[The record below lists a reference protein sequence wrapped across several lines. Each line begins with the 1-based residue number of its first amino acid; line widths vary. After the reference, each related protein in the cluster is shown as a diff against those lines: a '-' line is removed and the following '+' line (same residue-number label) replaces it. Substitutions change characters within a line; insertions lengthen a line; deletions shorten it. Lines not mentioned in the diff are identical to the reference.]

1 VGRFLHAYP
10 QFVEVLLEARVLRQP
25 AAVVGPSA
33 GLRAAL
39 TAVFGTMEVRA
50 MLVVH
55 GIYDGK
61 VVRLLEPIQ
70 VESPYRVT
78 VTFLEPLGRDTP
90 TTGEDNLERFIGMW
104 VDFTPEEDQVF
115 QAILEE
121 RASYFAGREVEFGEE
136 EPT

>member
-1 VGRFLHAYP
+1 
-10 QFVEVLLEARVLRQP
+10 
-25 AAVVGPSA
+25 
-33 GLRAAL
+33 
-39 TAVFGTMEVRA
+39 

-61 VVRLLEPIQ
+61 VVRLSEPIQ
-70 VESPYRVT
+70 IEGPYRVT

-104 VDFTPEEDQVF
+104 VDFTPQEDQVF

>member
-1 VGRFLHAYP
+1 
-10 QFVEVLLEARVLRQP
+10 
-25 AAVVGPSA
+25 
-33 GLRAAL
+33 
-39 TAVFGTMEVRA
+39 

-90 TTGEDNLERFIGMW
+90 TQVRTTWNDSSGCGLISCRKKIRCSRLSLKSGQVTLPAARSNLARRNQHSESLYSRR
-104 VDFTPEEDQVF
+104 VRDP
-115 QAILEE
+115 LELQPI
-121 RASYFAGREVEFGEE
+121 RVVG
-136 EPT
+136 